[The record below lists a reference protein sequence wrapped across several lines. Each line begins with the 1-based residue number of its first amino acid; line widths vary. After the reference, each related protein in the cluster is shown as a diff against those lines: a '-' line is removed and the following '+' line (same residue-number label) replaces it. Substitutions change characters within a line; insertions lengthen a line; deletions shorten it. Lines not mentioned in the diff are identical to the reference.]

1 MQISKT
7 HKAHNPQPHKPALI
21 QILSLFFKKGVY
33 TGTAYH
39 EICNP
44 WRNLESQESF
54 TLCRSAP
61 LGRVQRGG
69 VVIKLCW
76 TCRLPLQ
83 PPWIIFSRRSAST
96 RPWESWQNLC
106 QSTSPH
112 LCRSGHLLGF
122 VLAFIETCS
131 CSEWVGIYNAI
142 FQESVKLRIVS
153 SEKVKFTKIPSRKC
167 REKTFANMNVMKQWR
182 GRGNLYDGA
191 GEWVIVCYCSALN
204 ASEERGR
211 EACSSRGPTHS
222 LSSWPGGQLGGL
234 APSRWRWSWWWW
246 WSRWWW

>member
-1 MQISKT
+1 MHWHCIPWNMQSPEKFGIPGKFHIMQVCS
-7 HKAHNPQPHKPALI
+7 
-21 QILSLFFKKGVY
+21 
-33 TGTAYH
+33 
-39 EICNP
+39 P
-44 WRNLESQESF
+44 WQGAER
-54 TLCRSAP
+54 
-61 LGRVQRGG
+61 G

-76 TCRLPLQ
+76 TCRPPLQ

-112 LCRSGHLLGF
+112 LCRSRHLLGF
-122 VLAFIETCS
+122 VLAFIENCS
-131 CSEWVGIYNAI
+131 CSVWVGVYNAI

-153 SEKVKFTKIPSRKC
+153 SEKVKFAKIPSRKC

-211 EACSSRGPTHS
+211 LAAAADPLILSHLGQVASWVGFTMIMMVVMVGIMMVMVMVQLADNHCLSPWMRLLQPPTT
-222 LSSWPGGQLGGL
+222 P
-234 APSRWRWSWWWW
+234 AV
-246 WSRWWW
+246 